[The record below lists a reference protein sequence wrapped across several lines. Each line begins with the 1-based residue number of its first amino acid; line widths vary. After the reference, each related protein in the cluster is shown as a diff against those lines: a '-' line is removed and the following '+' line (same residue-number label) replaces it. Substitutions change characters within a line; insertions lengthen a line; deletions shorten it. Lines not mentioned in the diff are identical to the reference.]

1 MLIILAVLP
10 SVFIGTIIYK
20 NDIVEKEPV
29 KFLRKL
35 FALGVALSAIVILL
49 TGVLQSIVPF
59 LAQDLKTL
67 SGLELFISMFL
78 KFGIIYLLNNLIV
91 Y

>member
-1 MLIILAVLP
+1 MNLTIMLIILAVLP

-20 NDIVEKEPV
+20 NDVVEKEPV

-35 FALGVALSAIVILL
+35 FVLGVALSAIVILL

-67 SGLELFISMFL
+67 SGLE
-78 KFGIIYLLNNLIV
+78 
-91 Y
+91 